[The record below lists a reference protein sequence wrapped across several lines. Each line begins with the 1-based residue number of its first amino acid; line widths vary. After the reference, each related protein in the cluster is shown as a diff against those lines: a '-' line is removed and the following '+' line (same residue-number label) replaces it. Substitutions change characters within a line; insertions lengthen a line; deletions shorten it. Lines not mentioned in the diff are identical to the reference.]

1 MRQISGLKASDGS
14 INVIAAQMSHLKKK
28 RDVPDQWL
36 VRGSLGLDSMHSKC
50 LLNSL

>member
-14 INVIAAQMSHLKKK
+14 INVIAVQMSHLKKK
-28 RDVPDQWL
+28 DVPDQWL
-36 VRGSLGLDSMHSKC
+36 VRGSLGLDSMPSKC